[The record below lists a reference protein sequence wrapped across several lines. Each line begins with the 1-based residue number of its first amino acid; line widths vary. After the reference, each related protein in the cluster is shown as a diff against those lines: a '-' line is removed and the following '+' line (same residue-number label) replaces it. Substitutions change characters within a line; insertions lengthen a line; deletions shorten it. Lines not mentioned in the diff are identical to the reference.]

1 MIIARF
7 IDTLAW
13 LIPPARTRAQAVAAE
28 VKVRIRANP
37 WGGLSL
43 YPANG
48 EALRIL
54 GGHEPTGNFATHA
67 DARRRIAWNCWT
79 EAE

>member
-1 MIIARF
+1 MLARF
-7 IDTLAW
+7 LDSLAW
-13 LIPPARTRAQAVAAE
+13 LVPAARTRAQALAGE
-28 VKVRIRANP
+28 VKVRIAPNEF
-37 WGGLSL
+37 GGLSL
-43 YPANG
+43 FPANA